1 MSPRPP
7 IRRVSPVGIP
17 DKAMAAG
24 NVAPRS
30 GLKQRVLT
38 AIVLVPVLLAG
49 MFLLPTLAW
58 ALLMS
63 VPATLGASEW
73 SRLAGYRRGGS
84 VIFTVMVAATCLGF
98 IGLGAVASSLS
109 AKTAGVIVMLY
120 LLALVFWSIAAPIWL
135 FRGWRV
141 TQPLILGAAGWI
153 VLIPAWLAIV
163 ALQRTPALLLAVLLA
178 VWIADIA
185 AYFAGRRFGRR
196 KLAPQ
201 ISPGKTWEGVI
212 GAFVAVLLY
221 GLVASFLLLQPA
233 ATAYDRAGML
243 VFFVAVTVLAIV
255 GDLFESWIKRV
266 AGAKDSGNLLPGHGG
281 ILDRVDSLTS
291 TLPFAALYFLPAP
304 W

>member
-1 MSPRPP
+1 
-7 IRRVSPVGIP
+7 
-17 DKAMAAG
+17 MAAG
-24 NVAPRS
+24 SAAPRS

-38 AIVLVPVLLAG
+38 AIVLVPLLLAG
-49 MFLLPTLAW
+49 MFFLPTLAW

-63 VPATLGASEW
+63 VPAVLGALEW

-84 VIFTVMVAATCLGF
+84 VLFTIVVGGTCLGF
-98 IGLGAVASSLS
+98 IVLGALAPSLS
-109 AKTAGVIVMLY
+109 ARTAAASVMLY
-120 LLALVFWSIAAPIWL
+120 LLALMFWSIAAPVWL

-141 TQPLILGAAGWI
+141 TQPLVLGATGWI
-153 VLIPAWLAIV
+153 VLMPAWLAIV
-163 ALQRTPALLLAVLLA
+163 ALQRTPALLLAVVLA
-178 VWIADIA
+178 VWFADIA

-221 GLVASFLLLQPA
+221 GLVASFVLLQPS
-233 ATAYDRAGML
+233 ATAYGRAGML
-243 VFFVAVTVLAIV
+243 IFFVAVTVLGIV

>member
-1 MSPRPP
+1 
-7 IRRVSPVGIP
+7 
-17 DKAMAAG
+17 MAAG
-24 NVAPRS
+24 NAAPRS

-38 AIVLVPVLLAG
+38 AIVLVPLLLGG

-63 VPATLGASEW
+63 VPATLGALEW

-84 VIFTVMVAATCLGF
+84 VIFSAVVAATCLGF
-98 IGLGAVASSLS
+98 IALGAVAPSLS
-109 AKTAGVIVMLY
+109 AKTAGATVMLY
-120 LLALVFWSIAAPIWL
+120 LLALVFWSIAVPLWL

-141 TQPLILGAAGWI
+141 TQPVVLGAAGWI
-153 VLIPAWLAIV
+153 VLMPAWLAIV
-163 ALQRTPALLLAVLLA
+163 ALQRTAALLLAVLLA

-221 GLVASFLLLQPA
+221 GLVASFVLLQPA
-233 ATAYDRAGML
+233 ANASERAGML
-243 VFFVAVTVLAIV
+243 IFFAAVTVLAIV
-255 GDLFESWIKRV
+255 GDLFESWIKRC